1 MSDAEY
7 INDVVRLV
15 DSDVETLFRFALL
28 FIEGSIRDVSAD
40 VAQFHANGKVPGYAM
55 QFAEELKV
63 SVLIF

>member
-28 FIEGSIRDVSAD
+28 FIEGSIMDVSAD
-40 VAQFHANGKVPGYAM
+40 VAQFHANGTVPEYAM